1 MEPKKSV
8 EADLEWRK
16 PLFILIGLAV
26 ALVIVYFAIE
36 KVGSRDKAD
45 IVYAGSAQIVDA
57 ETVIQTEQPK
67 ETPPPPP
74 QQMLQTLIEVVSNTI
89 SVEDFHVDVESDQ
102 RMATEEIVYVEDTK
116 VEEVKEAE
124 IFVFV
129 EENPEYP
136 GGEEARIKF
145 LKDNIEYPRIA
156 RDAGLEGKVWVGF
169 VVEADGRITNVKIL
183 RGRAQSLDDEAL
195 RVAKLMPKWKPG
207 KQRTKAV
214 RVQYQMPITFTLN

>member
-8 EADLEWRK
+8 KADLEWRK

-26 ALVIVYFAIE
+26 ALVIVYLAIE
-36 KVGSRDKAD
+36 QVGSRDKANV
-45 IVYAGSAQIVDA
+45 VYAGSVQTDVD
-57 ETVIQTEQPK
+57 EIIIQTIQPK
-67 ETPPPPP
+67 ELPPPPAAEMNESLM
-74 QQMLQTLIEVVSNTI
+74 QVVDNTI
-89 SVEDFHVDVESDQ
+89 SVADFRVDAGSYQD
-102 RMATEEIVYVEDTK
+102 MTTTEYTLIEETK
-116 VEEVKEAE
+116 VEEVKEDI

-129 EENPEYP
+129 EENPEFP

-156 RDAGLEGKVWVGF
+156 RDIGLEGRVWVGF